1 LNYFWLKYLLGM
13 YMKSKFPNV
22 ALSYIISFDLDSY
35 QFGPDMRKGSIN
47 KLVLVY

>member
-1 LNYFWLKYLLGM
+1 M

-22 ALSYIISFDLDSY
+22 ALSYIISYDLDSY
-35 QFGPDMRKGSIN
+35 LLGPDMRKGSIN